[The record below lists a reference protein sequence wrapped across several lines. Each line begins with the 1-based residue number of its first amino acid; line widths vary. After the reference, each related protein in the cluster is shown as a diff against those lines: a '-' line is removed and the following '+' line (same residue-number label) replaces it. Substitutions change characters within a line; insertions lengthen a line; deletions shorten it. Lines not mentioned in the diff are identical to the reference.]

1 MYILGIFLYFLEY
14 SSIIEFPTWEWCN
27 IFIYVHRIMRIVTK
41 QPERAGERSMDYYE
55 RICKEAQEKF
65 DLVLSSEIARMGTT
79 NLKTLFDE
87 SDAVYEAVKEVEEFL
102 SNPENYDDDDYIV
115 KSLDVWF
122 DIIRRENEKV
132 TFAVYADC
140 KLEDY
145 IEDGRES
152 ATTTN
157 YYRDSFSEIDVDII
171 RDCIQRDMD
180 NIMRRMDD

>member
-1 MYILGIFLYFLEY
+1 
-14 SSIIEFPTWEWCN
+14 
-27 IFIYVHRIMRIVTK
+27 
-41 QPERAGERSMDYYE
+41 MDYYE

-79 NLKTLFDE
+79 DLKTLFDE

-132 TFAVYADC
+132 TFVVYAIC
-140 KLEDY
+140 ELEDY
-145 IEDGRES
+145 IEDGRQS
-152 ATTTN
+152 ATTRN
-157 YYRDSFSEIDVDII
+157 WYRDVFSEIDVDII
-171 RDCIQRDMD
+171 RDCIQRSMD
-180 NIMRRMDD
+180 NIMRKMDD